1 MHESIVC
8 STHSQSQEVILE
20 KLLKAQEVMEIL
32 AIGKSHL
39 YKLIRTKK
47 LPSISIG
54 HTRRFRPSDVT
65 AFIEKN
71 RNR

>member
-1 MHESIVC
+1 M
-8 STHSQSQEVILE
+8 E
-20 KLLKAQEVMEIL
+20 KLLKVQEAMEIL